1 MSVSSRR
8 VPLYGWLTAQAIS
21 LLGTRVSMIAIPW
34 LVLTTTGSPTR
45 TGLVAFAEITPMVL
59 LKAFGGPLVDRVGPR
74 RMAINADVLS
84 FLAVGM
90 IPLLHHTGALTFP
103 ILLGLVAVAGALR
116 GPGDAAG
123 TALIPAL
130 VEPAGVPYERATG
143 LLSAIERG
151 ATMIGA
157 AIAGGLVVAVGAA
170 NAVAVDAV
178 SFAVCAVVLLLT
190 TRGLVDRNPDRPE
203 VVETVAPDPTSYAA
217 PEPTS
222 YAAPEPTSYAAPEPT
237 SYAAPERA
245 SYAADPAVRSSV
257 AERTSYAADAE
268 PASYDA
274 AAVTSSVAKRESSVA
289 ERTSYAAELRAGWR
303 FLRGDAVLMSLCVM
317 VAVTNLLDLAWSSV
331 LLPVWA
337 RDSGAGAG
345 AVGLVFSVWG
355 GASMLGSVVAA
366 AYGARL
372 PRFATYL
379 VAFLITGLPRFVLF
393 ALGVPLW
400 AILAMCAIGGLSS
413 GFLNPVLGAVQFE
426 RIPRQMVG
434 RVTSLTSA
442 LSWSLMPLGG
452 VLGGILVS
460 GIGLSPA
467 QLAVGLAYF
476 AATMAPALIPSFRG
490 MNRQQPAAE
499 RATVTA

>member
-1 MSVSSRR
+1 
-8 VPLYGWLTAQAIS
+8 
-21 LLGTRVSMIAIPW
+21 
-34 LVLTTTGSPTR
+34 
-45 TGLVAFAEITPMVL
+45 
-59 LKAFGGPLVDRVGPR
+59 
-74 RMAINADVLS
+74 MAINADVLS
-84 FLAVGM
+84 FLVVGL
-90 IPLLHHTGALTFP
+90 IPVLHHTGALTFP

-130 VEPAGVPYERATG
+130 VERAGVPYERATG
-143 LLSAIERG
+143 LSSAIERG

-178 SFAVCAVVLLLT
+178 SFLVCALVLLT
-190 TRGLVDRNPDRPE
+190 TTRRLDDRARSGRE
-203 VVETVAPDPTSYAA
+203 A
-217 PEPTS
+217 PEPVT
-222 YAAPEPTSYAAPEPT
+222 
-237 SYAAPERA
+237 
-245 SYAADPAVRSSV
+245 
-257 AERTSYAADAE
+257 AERTSYAVEPALTSSAARPASLAAE
-268 PASYDA
+268 PALISSAAEPTSYTVEPA
-274 AAVTSSVAKRESSVA
+274 ITSSAGQPASSSA
-289 ERTSYAAELRAGWR
+289 ERSSYVAELRAGWR
-303 FLRGDAVLMSLCVM
+303 FLRGDGVLMSLCVM

-366 AYGARL
+366 AYGPRL

-426 RIPRQMVG
+426 RIPREMVG

-467 QLAVGLAYF
+467 QLAIGLAYF

-499 RATVTA
+499 REAVAA

>member
-130 VEPAGVPYERATG
+130 VERAGVPYERATG
-143 LLSAIERG
+143 LSSAIERG

-178 SFAVCAVVLLLT
+178 SFAVCAVVLVLA
-190 TRGLVDRNPDRPE
+190 TRGLVDGSPDRHE
-203 VVETVAPDPTSYAA
+203 VVETVAPEPTSYVA

-222 YAAPEPTSYAAPEPT
+222 SVAPES
-237 SYAAPERA
+237 A
-245 SYAADPAVRSSV
+245 SSVAEPAVASSV
-257 AERTSYAADAE
+257 AERTSYAM
-268 PASYDA
+268 
-274 AAVTSSVAKRESSVA
+274 
-289 ERTSYAAELRAGWR
+289 ELRAGWR
-303 FLRGDAVLMSLCVM
+303 FLRGDAVLTSLCVM

-426 RIPRQMVG
+426 RIPREMVG

-467 QLAVGLAYF
+467 QLTIGLAYF

-499 RATVTA
+499 REAVTA